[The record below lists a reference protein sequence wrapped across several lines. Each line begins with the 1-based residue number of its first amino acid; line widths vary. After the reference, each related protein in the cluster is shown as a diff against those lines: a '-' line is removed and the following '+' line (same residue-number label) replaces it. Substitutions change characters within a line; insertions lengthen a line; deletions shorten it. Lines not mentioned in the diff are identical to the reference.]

1 MVLNKNFRIRKM
13 LLAKKIKLYIIVIF
27 TIILNIQNL
36 NAFENKILFKIDNEI
51 ITTIDIYEEIKF
63 LKVFNPE
70 INSLSDV
77 ELFEISKNSLIKDKI
92 KKIEIMKF
100 VRELKVDDKFLLKL
114 IERKYSRLNINSI
127 KNFEKYLKKENLNI
141 EIVKKKFIIE
151 LMWNDLIYQKFSKK
165 VVIDKERIKN
175 EISQNSQKK
184 FQKEFL
190 LSEIVF
196 NVANK
201 DEFNNK
207 YQKILLDIEKV
218 GFKKTALIHSN
229 SDTATNG
236 GLIGW
241 VKEVNLNNNLKKIIS
256 ELKPGQFSKPVRTSS
271 GFIII
276 KIDDEKEYVSKFNLA
291 DKIDEM
297 TRFKTNEQLNQ
308 FSNMYLNKLKKNLII
323 YGL

>member
-1 MVLNKNFRIRKM
+1 M

-36 NAFENKILFKIDNEI
+36 TAFENKILFKIDNEI

-114 IERKYSRLNINSI
+114 VEKKYSRLNINSI

-141 EIVKKKFIIE
+141 EIVKEKFIIE
-151 LMWNDLIYQKFSKK
+151 LMWNDLIYQKFIKK
-165 VVIDKERIKN
+165 VVINKERIKN

-196 NVANK
+196 NVNNK

-241 VKEVNLNNNLKKIIS
+241 VKEVNLNKSLKKVIS

-276 KIDDEKEYVSKFNLA
+276 KIDEEKEYVSKFNLA
-291 DKIDEM
+291 DKIDEI

-308 FSNMYLNKLKKNLII
+308 FSNMYLNKLKKDLII

>member
-1 MVLNKNFRIRKM
+1 M
-13 LLAKKIKLYIIVIF
+13 LLAKKIKLYVIVIF

-36 NAFENKILFKIDNEI
+36 TAFENKILFKIDNEI
-51 ITTIDIYEEIKF
+51 VTTIDIYEEIKF

-70 INSLSDV
+70 INTLSDV

-100 VRELKVDDKFLLKL
+100 VKELKVDDKFLLKL
-114 IERKYSRLNINSI
+114 VEKKYSRLNINSI

-141 EIVKKKFIIE
+141 EIVKEKFIIE

-175 EISQNSQKK
+175 EISKNSQKK
-184 FQKEFL
+184 SQKEFL

-241 VKEVNLNNNLKKIIS
+241 VKEVNLNKSLKKIIS

-276 KIDDEKEYVSKFNLA
+276 KIDEEKEYVSKFNLA
-291 DKIDEM
+291 DRMDEII
-297 TRFKTNEQLNQ
+297 RFKTNEQLNQ
-308 FSNMYLNKLKKNLII
+308 FSNMYLNKLKKNLVI

>member
-1 MVLNKNFRIRKM
+1 M

-36 NAFENKILFKIDNEI
+36 SAFENKILFKIDNEI

-77 ELFEISKNSLIKDKI
+77 ELFEISKNSLIRDKI

-100 VRELKVDDKFLLKL
+100 VKELKVDDKFLLKL
-114 IERKYSRLNINSI
+114 VERKYSRLNINSI

-141 EIVKKKFIIE
+141 EIIKEKFIIE

-196 NVANK
+196 NVTNK

-241 VKEVNLNNNLKKIIS
+241 VKEVNLNKNLKKVIS
-256 ELKPGQFSKPVRTSS
+256 ELKAGQFSKPVRTSS

-276 KIDDEKEYVSKFNLA
+276 KIDEEKEYVSKFNQA
-291 DKIDEM
+291 DRINEII
-297 TRFKTNEQLNQ
+297 RFKTNEQLNQ
-308 FSNMYLNKLKKNLII
+308 FSNMYLNKLKKNLVI

>member
-1 MVLNKNFRIRKM
+1 M
-13 LLAKKIKLYIIVIF
+13 LLARKIKSTIIVIF

-100 VRELKVDDKFLLKL
+100 VRELKVDDKFLLRL
-114 IERKYSRLNINSI
+114 IKRKYSRLNINSI

-141 EIVKKKFIIE
+141 EIIKEKFIIE

-184 FQKEFL
+184 FQKEYL
-190 LSEIVF
+190 ISEIVF

-229 SDTATNG
+229 SDSATNG

-241 VKEVNLNNNLKKIIS
+241 VKEVNLNKNLKKVIS
-256 ELKPGQFSKPVRTSS
+256 ELKAGQFSKPVRTSS

-276 KIDDEKEYVSKFNLA
+276 KIDEEKEYVSKFNLA
-291 DKIDEM
+291 DKIDEII
-297 TRFKTNEQLNQ
+297 RFKTNEQLNQ

>member
-1 MVLNKNFRIRKM
+1 M

-36 NAFENKILFKIDNEI
+36 SAFENKILFKIDNEI

-70 INSLSDV
+70 MNSLSDV
-77 ELFEISKNSLIKDKI
+77 ELFEISKNSLIRDKI

-100 VRELKVDDKFLLKL
+100 VKELKVDDKFLLKL
-114 IERKYSRLNINSI
+114 VERKYSRLNINSM

-141 EIVKKKFIIE
+141 EIVKEKFIIE

-196 NVANK
+196 NVTNK

-241 VKEVNLNNNLKKIIS
+241 VKEVNLNKSLKKVIS
-256 ELKPGQFSKPVRTSS
+256 ELKAGQFSKPVRTSS

-276 KIDDEKEYVSKFNLA
+276 KIDEEKEYVSKFNQA
-291 DKIDEM
+291 DRINEII
-297 TRFKTNEQLNQ
+297 RFKTNEQLNQ
-308 FSNMYLNKLKKNLII
+308 FSNMYLNKLKKNLVI

>member
-1 MVLNKNFRIRKM
+1 M

-36 NAFENKILFKIDNEI
+36 SAFENKILFKIDNEI

-114 IERKYSRLNINSI
+114 IMRKYSRLNINSI

-141 EIVKKKFIIE
+141 EIIKEKFIIE
-151 LMWNDLIYQKFSKK
+151 LMWNDLIYQKFNKK
-165 VVIDKERIKN
+165 VVIDKDRIKN

-207 YQKILLDIEKV
+207 YQKILVDIEKV

-241 VKEVNLNNNLKKIIS
+241 VKEVNLNKNLKKVIS
-256 ELKPGQFSKPVRTSS
+256 ELKAGQFSKPVRTSS

-276 KIDDEKEYVSKFNLA
+276 KIDEEKEYVSKFNQA
-291 DKIDEM
+291 DRINEII
-297 TRFKTNEQLNQ
+297 RFKTNEQLNQ
-308 FSNMYLNKLKKNLII
+308 FSNMYLNKLKKNLVI

>member
-1 MVLNKNFRIRKM
+1 M

-36 NAFENKILFKIDNEI
+36 SAFENKILFKIDNEI

-77 ELFEISKNSLIKDKI
+77 ELFEISKNSLIRDKI

-100 VRELKVDDKFLLKL
+100 VKELKVDDKFLLKL
-114 IERKYSRLNINSI
+114 VERKYSRLNINSI

-141 EIVKKKFIIE
+141 EIVKEKFIIE

-196 NVANK
+196 NVTNK

-241 VKEVNLNNNLKKIIS
+241 VKEVNLNKRLKKVIS

-276 KIDDEKEYVSKFNLA
+276 KIDEEKEYVLKFNLT
-291 DKIDEM
+291 DRIDEII
-297 TRFKTNEQLNQ
+297 RFKTNEQLNQ
-308 FSNMYLNKLKKNLII
+308 FSNMYLNKLKKNLVI

>member
-1 MVLNKNFRIRKM
+1 M

-36 NAFENKILFKIDNEI
+36 SAFENKILFKIDNEI

-114 IERKYSRLNINSI
+114 IMRKYSRLNINSI

-141 EIVKKKFIIE
+141 EIVKEKFIIE

-196 NVANK
+196 NVTNK

-241 VKEVNLNNNLKKIIS
+241 VKEVNLNKNLKKVIS
-256 ELKPGQFSKPVRTSS
+256 ELKAGQFSKPVRTSS

-276 KIDDEKEYVSKFNLA
+276 KIDEEKEYVSKFNQA
-291 DKIDEM
+291 DRINEII
-297 TRFKTNEQLNQ
+297 RFKTNEQLNQ
-308 FSNMYLNKLKKNLII
+308 FSNMYLNKLKKNLVI

>member
-1 MVLNKNFRIRKM
+1 M

-36 NAFENKILFKIDNEI
+36 SAFENKILFKIDNEI

-77 ELFEISKNSLIKDKI
+77 ELFEISKNSLIRDKI

-100 VRELKVDDKFLLKL
+100 VKELKVDDKFLLKL
-114 IERKYSRLNINSI
+114 VERKYSRLNINSI

-141 EIVKKKFIIE
+141 EIVKEKFIIE

-201 DEFNNK
+201 DEFNIK

-229 SDTATNG
+229 SDTAANG

-241 VKEVNLNNNLKKIIS
+241 VKEVNLNKRLKKVIS

-276 KIDDEKEYVSKFNLA
+276 KIDEEKEYASKFNLA
-291 DKIDEM
+291 DRMDEII
-297 TRFKTNEQLNQ
+297 RFKTNEQLNQ

>member
-1 MVLNKNFRIRKM
+1 M
-13 LLAKKIKLYIIVIF
+13 LLAKKIKLTIIVILN
-27 TIILNIQNL
+27 IILNIQNL

-51 ITTIDIYEEIKF
+51 ITTIDIYDEIKF

-77 ELFEISKNSLIKDKI
+77 EIFEISKNNLIKEKI

-100 VRELKVDDKFLLKL
+100 VRELKVENKFLLKL
-114 IERKYSRLNINSI
+114 IKEKYSRLNINSI
-127 KNFEKYLKKENLNI
+127 KNFEKYLKEKNLIIETVKE
-141 EIVKKKFIIE
+141 KFIIE
-151 LMWNDLIYQKFSKK
+151 LMWNDLIYQKFNKK
-165 VVIDKERIKN
+165 VVIDKDRIKN

-196 NVANK
+196 IVANK
-201 DEFNNK
+201 DEFDNK
-207 YQKILLDIEKV
+207 YQKILLDIEKI

-229 SDTATNG
+229 SDTASNG

-241 VKEVNLNNNLKKIIS
+241 VKEVSLNQNLKRIIS

-276 KIDDEKEYVSKFNLA
+276 KVDEEKEYVSKFNLA
-291 DKIDEM
+291 DKIDEI

-308 FSNMYLNKLKKNLII
+308 FSNMYLNKLKKDLII

>member
-1 MVLNKNFRIRKM
+1 M

-36 NAFENKILFKIDNEI
+36 SAFENKILFKIDNEI

-77 ELFEISKNSLIKDKI
+77 ELFEISKNRLIKDKI

-114 IERKYSRLNINSI
+114 VEKKYSRLNINSI

-141 EIVKKKFIIE
+141 EIVKEKFIIE

-196 NVANK
+196 NVTNK

-229 SDTATNG
+229 SDTAANG

-241 VKEVNLNNNLKKIIS
+241 VKEVNLNKRLKKVIS

-276 KIDDEKEYVSKFNLA
+276 KIDEEKEYVLKFNLT
-291 DKIDEM
+291 DRIDEII
-297 TRFKTNEQLNQ
+297 RFKTNEQLNQ

>member
-1 MVLNKNFRIRKM
+1 M

-36 NAFENKILFKIDNEI
+36 SAFENKILFKIDNEI

-77 ELFEISKNSLIKDKI
+77 ELFEISKNSLIRDKI

-100 VRELKVDDKFLLKL
+100 VKELKVDDKFLLKL
-114 IERKYSRLNINSI
+114 VERKYSRLNINSI

-141 EIVKKKFIIE
+141 EIVKEKFIIE

-196 NVANK
+196 NVTNK

-207 YQKILLDIEKV
+207 YQKILLDIEKF

-241 VKEVNLNNNLKKIIS
+241 VKEVNLNKNLKKVIS
-256 ELKPGQFSKPVRTSS
+256 ELKAGQFSKPVRTSS

-276 KIDDEKEYVSKFNLA
+276 KIDEEKEYVSKFNQA
-291 DKIDEM
+291 DRINEII
-297 TRFKTNEQLNQ
+297 RFKTNEQLNQ
-308 FSNMYLNKLKKNLII
+308 FSNMYLNKLKKNLVI

>member
-1 MVLNKNFRIRKM
+1 M

-27 TIILNIQNL
+27 TIIFNIQNL
-36 NAFENKILFKIDNEI
+36 TAFENKILFKIDNEI

-114 IERKYSRLNINSI
+114 VEKKYSRLNINSI

-141 EIVKKKFIIE
+141 EIVKEKFIIE
-151 LMWNDLIYQKFSKK
+151 LMWNDLIYQKFIKK
-165 VVIDKERIKN
+165 VVINKERIKN

-196 NVANK
+196 NVNNK

-256 ELKPGQFSKPVRTSS
+256 ELKPGQFSKPVRTSL

-276 KIDDEKEYVSKFNLA
+276 KIDDQKEYVSKFNLA
-291 DKIDEM
+291 DKIDEI

-308 FSNMYLNKLKKNLII
+308 FSNMYLNKLKKDLII

>member
-1 MVLNKNFRIRKM
+1 M

-27 TIILNIQNL
+27 TLILNIQDL
-36 NAFENKILFKIDNEI
+36 IAFENKILFKIDNEI

-241 VKEVNLNNNLKKIIS
+241 VKEVNLNKNLKKIIS

-297 TRFKTNEQLNQ
+297 IKFKTNEQLNQ

>member
-1 MVLNKNFRIRKM
+1 M

-36 NAFENKILFKIDNEI
+36 TAFENKILFKIDNEI

-114 IERKYSRLNINSI
+114 IMRKYSRLNINSI
-127 KNFEKYLKKENLNI
+127 KNFEKYLKKENLNV
-141 EIVKKKFIIE
+141 EIVKEKFIIE
-151 LMWNDLIYQKFSKK
+151 LMWNDLIYQKFNKK
-165 VVIDKERIKN
+165 VVIDKERIKK

-184 FQKEFL
+184 FQKEYL
-190 LSEIVF
+190 ISEIVF

-229 SDTATNG
+229 SDSATNG

-241 VKEVNLNNNLKKIIS
+241 VKEVNLNKNLKKVIS

-276 KIDDEKEYVSKFNLA
+276 KIDEEKEYVSKFNLA
-291 DKIDEM
+291 DKIDEII
-297 TRFKTNEQLNQ
+297 RFKTNEQLNQ

>member
-1 MVLNKNFRIRKM
+1 M

-114 IERKYSRLNINSI
+114 IESKYSRLNINSI

-241 VKEVNLNNNLKKIIS
+241 VKEVNLNKNLKRIIS

>member
-1 MVLNKNFRIRKM
+1 M

-165 VVIDKERIKN
+165 VVVDKERIKN

-241 VKEVNLNNNLKKIIS
+241 VKEVSLNKNLKKVIS

-276 KIDDEKEYVSKFNLA
+276 KIDDEKEYISKFNLA
-291 DKIDEM
+291 DKIDEII
-297 TRFKTNEQLNQ
+297 RYKTNEQLNQ

>member
-1 MVLNKNFRIRKM
+1 M

-36 NAFENKILFKIDNEI
+36 SAFENKILFKIDNEI
-51 ITTIDIYEEIKF
+51 ITTVDIYEEIKF

-100 VRELKVDDKFLLKL
+100 VKELKVDDKFLLKL
-114 IERKYSRLNINSI
+114 VERKYSRLNINSI

-141 EIVKKKFIIE
+141 EIVKEKFIIE

-196 NVANK
+196 NVTNK

-241 VKEVNLNNNLKKIIS
+241 VKEVNLNKSLKKVIS
-256 ELKPGQFSKPVRTSS
+256 ELKAGQFSKPVRTSS

-276 KIDDEKEYVSKFNLA
+276 KIDEEKEYVSKFNLA
-291 DKIDEM
+291 DRINEII
-297 TRFKTNEQLNQ
+297 RFKTNEQLNQ

>member
-1 MVLNKNFRIRKM
+1 M
-13 LLAKKIKLYIIVIF
+13 LLARKIKSTIIVIF

-70 INSLSDV
+70 INNLSDE

-100 VRELKVDDKFLLKL
+100 VTELKVDNKFLLKL

-141 EIVKKKFIIE
+141 EIVKEKFFIE

-184 FQKEFL
+184 SQKEYL
-190 LSEIVF
+190 ISEIVF

-201 DEFNNK
+201 DEFNSK
-207 YQKILLDIEKV
+207 YQKILLDIEKI

-229 SDTATNG
+229 SDTASNG

-241 VKEVNLNNNLKKIIS
+241 VKEVSLNQNLKKIIF

-276 KIDDEKEYVSKFNLA
+276 KIDEEKEYVSKFNLA
-291 DKIDEM
+291 DKINEII
-297 TRFKTNEQLNQ
+297 RFKTNEQLNQ

>member
-1 MVLNKNFRIRKM
+1 M

-27 TIILNIQNL
+27 TIIFNIQNL
-36 NAFENKILFKIDNEI
+36 TAFENKILFKIDNEI

-114 IERKYSRLNINSI
+114 VEKKYSRLNINSI

-141 EIVKKKFIIE
+141 EIVKEKFIIE

-241 VKEVNLNNNLKKIIS
+241 VKEVNLNKSLKKVIS

-276 KIDDEKEYVSKFNLA
+276 KIDEEKEYVSKFNLA
-291 DKIDEM
+291 DKIDEI

>member
-1 MVLNKNFRIRKM
+1 M

-27 TIILNIQNL
+27 TLILNIQDL
-36 NAFENKILFKIDNEI
+36 IAFENKILFKIDNEI

-165 VVIDKERIKN
+165 VVVDKERIKN

-291 DKIDEM
+291 DKINEI

>member
-1 MVLNKNFRIRKM
+1 M

-36 NAFENKILFKIDNEI
+36 SAFENKILFKIDNEI

-77 ELFEISKNSLIKDKI
+77 ELFEISKNSLIRDKI

-100 VRELKVDDKFLLKL
+100 VKELKVDDKFLLKL
-114 IERKYSRLNINSI
+114 VERKYSRLNINSI
-127 KNFEKYLKKENLNI
+127 KNFEKYLEKENLNV
-141 EIVKKKFIIE
+141 EIVKEKFIIE

-196 NVANK
+196 NVTNK

-241 VKEVNLNNNLKKIIS
+241 VKEVNLNKNLKKVIS
-256 ELKPGQFSKPVRTSS
+256 ELKAGQFSKPVRTSS

-276 KIDDEKEYVSKFNLA
+276 KIDEEKEYVSKFNQA
-291 DKIDEM
+291 DRINEII
-297 TRFKTNEQLNQ
+297 RFKTNEQLNQ

>member
-1 MVLNKNFRIRKM
+1 M
-13 LLAKKIKLYIIVIF
+13 
-27 TIILNIQNL
+27 
-36 NAFENKILFKIDNEI
+36 
-51 ITTIDIYEEIKF
+51 
-63 LKVFNPE
+63 FNPE
-70 INSLSDV
+70 INTLSDV
-77 ELFEISKNSLIKDKI
+77 ELFEISKNRLIKDKI

-114 IERKYSRLNINSI
+114 IMRKYSRLNINSI
-127 KNFEKYLKKENLNI
+127 KNFEKYLEKENLNV
-141 EIVKKKFIIE
+141 EIVKEKFIIE

-184 FQKEFL
+184 FQKEYL
-190 LSEIVF
+190 ISEIVF

-207 YQKILLDIEKV
+207 YRKILLDIEKF

-241 VKEVNLNNNLKKIIS
+241 VKEVNLNKSLKKIIS

-276 KIDDEKEYVSKFNLA
+276 KVDEEKEYVSKFNLA
-291 DKIDEM
+291 DRIDEII
-297 TRFKTNEQLNQ
+297 RFKTNEQLNQ

>member
-1 MVLNKNFRIRKM
+1 M
-13 LLAKKIKLYIIVIF
+13 LLAKKIKLYVIVIF

-36 NAFENKILFKIDNEI
+36 SAFENKILFKIDNEI

-70 INSLSDV
+70 INTLSDV

-92 KKIEIMKF
+92 KKIEIMNF
-100 VRELKVDDKFLLKL
+100 VKELKVDDKFLLKL
-114 IERKYSRLNINSI
+114 VEKKYSRLNINSI

-141 EIVKKKFIIE
+141 EIVKEKFIIE

-196 NVANK
+196 NVTNK

-241 VKEVNLNNNLKKIIS
+241 VKEVNLNKSLKKIIS

-276 KIDDEKEYVSKFNLA
+276 KIDEEKEYVSKFNQA
-291 DKIDEM
+291 DRINEII
-297 TRFKTNEQLNQ
+297 RFKTNEQLNQ
-308 FSNMYLNKLKKNLII
+308 FSNMYLNKLKKNLVI

>member
-1 MVLNKNFRIRKM
+1 MSKNLRISKM
-13 LLAKKIKLYIIVIF
+13 LQAKKIKLSIIVIF

-36 NAFENKILFKIDNEI
+36 TAFENKILFKIDNEI

-77 ELFEISKNSLIKDKI
+77 ELFEISKNNLIKDKI

-100 VRELKVDDKFLLKL
+100 VKELKVDDKFLLKL

-141 EIVKKKFIIE
+141 ETVKGKFIIE
-151 LMWNDLIYQKFSKK
+151 LMWNDLIFQKFSKK
-165 VVIDKERIKN
+165 VVIDKEKIKN

-184 FQKEFL
+184 FQKEYL
-190 LSEIVF
+190 ISEIVF

-229 SDTATNG
+229 SDSATNG

-241 VKEVNLNNNLKKIIS
+241 VKEVNLNKNFKKVIS

-276 KIDDEKEYVSKFNLA
+276 KIDEEKEYVSKFNLA
-291 DKIDEM
+291 DKIDE
-297 TRFKTNEQLNQ
+297 TIRFKTNEQLNQ
-308 FSNMYLNKLKKNLII
+308 FSNMYLNKLKKNLMI
-323 YGL
+323 YDF